1 MSNSP
6 QTTHGYLPRFI
17 VRRASWGRRV
27 FGELSNIANEIA
39 GRGRKKLLCKLSRV
53 GYTITNVNK
62 FSYIFFGIMIGCVR
76 SINGL

>member
-1 MSNSP
+1 MATCRDLSYAVLL
-6 QTTHGYLPRFI
+6 GGEEYLENQVISLVIFLKI
-17 VRRASWGRRV
+17 
-27 FGELSNIANEIA
+27 IANEIA